1 MCTSR
6 TNVSRYLFKLMMATE
21 NADRTKPPDDPR
33 LGMSAFHH
41 DFEEFLHL
49 GKLKTRLVFSI
60 QLLLDIRNLL
70 LPAHREKKLQ
80 FAHVVKYVR
89 TQQGNLNREIKKIE
103 ERNGPVSL
111 RKSLQMFVSH
121 IDNWIEFGK
130 FQPSG
135 EWSTITFPD
144 MKKNFLSENPW
155 HLGLV
160 YAEGALH
167 LSLITWDIRANA
179 AVVSVQLFAMASY
192 HSSISLP
199 SMLHL
204 YNFLLHVESVVPGV
218 ESLEPIPLLEL
229 LCEAFGK
236 HVFQGARPT
245 KNFSA
250 RFAVSARKEISTFA
264 SDAHRRVRT
273 VTPTSK
279 QLERLTLPSIMSTLH
294 AVVADHYKLHGQAY
308 SWIEKAV
315 EASTSSEGVPPRK
328 GNRTTGA
335 LHSLS
340 PAQLLDRICQA
351 LWVDFNGSVPIGRV
365 DMLKIRELSYRVRG
379 SVYNKIRGHF
389 TTRAGQRHPLTLK
402 DGPEFDLTH
411 SILEIERYAHNRE
424 VQRKV
429 ITGTKEVFVDIFEGI
444 KMEKYFAKM
453 PYSRTKG
460 WKDRVPGGAGEGK
473 KGKGKRKEEVG

>member
-1 MCTSR
+1 MI
-6 TNVSRYLFKLMMATE
+6 TE
-21 NADRTKPPDDPR
+21 NI
-33 LGMSAFHH
+33 H
-41 DFEEFLHL
+41 
-49 GKLKTRLVFSI
+49 
-60 QLLLDIRNLL
+60 
-70 LPAHREKKLQ
+70 
-80 FAHVVKYVR
+80 
-89 TQQGNLNREIKKIE
+89 
-103 ERNGPVSL
+103 
-111 RKSLQMFVSH
+111 
-121 IDNWIEFGK
+121 
-130 FQPSG
+130 
-135 EWSTITFPD
+135 
-144 MKKNFLSENPW
+144 
-155 HLGLV
+155 
-160 YAEGALH
+160 
-167 LSLITWDIRANA
+167 ANSD
-179 AVVSVQLFAMASY
+179 VVSVQLFAMASY

-204 YNFLLHVESVVPGV
+204 YNFLLYVESVVPGV
-218 ESLEPIPLLEL
+218 ENLKPIPLLEL
-229 LCEAFGK
+229 LCGAFGK

-315 EASTSSEGVPPRK
+315 EASTCSEGAPLRK
-328 GNRTTGA
+328 GNRATGA

-351 LWVDFNGSVPIGRV
+351 LWIDFNGSAPIGRV

-389 TTRAGQRHPLTLK
+389 TTRAGQRYPLTLK
-402 DGPEFDLTH
+402 DGTEFDLTH

-424 VQRKV
+424 VQRK
-429 ITGTKEVFVDIFEGI
+429 IIDGTKEVFVDIFEGI

-460 WKDRVPGGAGEGK
+460 WKDRVPGGADEYKKEKGK
-473 KGKGKRKEEVG
+473 KREVVGDGEKGKEQKKEEENIIDIEEHNKAGSEETP